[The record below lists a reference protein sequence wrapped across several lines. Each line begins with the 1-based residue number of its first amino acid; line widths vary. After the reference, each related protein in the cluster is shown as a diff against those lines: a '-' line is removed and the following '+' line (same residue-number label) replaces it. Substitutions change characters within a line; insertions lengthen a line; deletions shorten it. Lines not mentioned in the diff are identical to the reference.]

1 MAWFRRS
8 RRRIDLGRFVAPER
22 LPEATIDDL
31 VEEGELLAAVAVR
44 LAVKNRIILGSLRDE
59 LDYDEGR
66 YVSAVGDELIALADE
81 SEADAERIASHRAGA
96 GSRPGRAQHFH
107 DYRDVDSS
115 TLQRREEYSRRLADR
130 LRALAGD
137 EEFARTTATKA
148 HEAAWDEIAASVKA
162 RLTRAA
168 TIGDEPDYV
177 IERMDRLRELT
188 RDLKKLER
196 GL

>member
-1 MAWFRRS
+1 VAWFRRS
-8 RRRIDLGRFVAPER
+8 RRSIDLGHFVAPER
-22 LPEATIDDL
+22 LPESAIDDL

-59 LDYDEGR
+59 LDYDEER
-66 YVSAVGDELIALADE
+66 YVSAVADELIALADE
-81 SEADAERIASHRAGA
+81 RDADADRIAADRADA
-96 GSRPGRAQHFH
+96 GNRSGRAEHFH
-107 DYRDVDSS
+107 DYREADAS
-115 TLQRREEYSRRLADR
+115 TLERREEYSRRLADR
-130 LRALAGD
+130 LRTLAGD
-137 EEFARTTATKA
+137 DGFARDTATKA